1 MTERVL
7 VLDFG
12 AQYAQLIARRVREL
26 GVYAEIVPASTP
38 YRDIMAKEPAALIL
52 SGGPDSVYRSG
63 APTMDARVLA
73 SGLPQLGICYGI
85 QYLAHALGGRVDPG
99 TPEYGPADVR
109 RTGVD
114 DPLIAGLPERLRV
127 WMSHGDRVESLP
139 DGFSLL
145 LASEGAPYA
154 AMGDPRRGIYAVQF
168 HPEVVHTEHGMDIL
182 RNFLY
187 DIAGLRGGWD
197 MGSFLEREVPRIQ
210 AEVGEG
216 SALVALSG
224 GVDSAVAAAIVH
236 RALGDRLTAV
246 FVDHGFLR
254 AGEAEEVERAFTER
268 VPLRFIHVKAQD
280 RFLQALHGVV
290 DPEEKRKRIGNLFIR
305 VFEEEAQKLGPI
317 DFLVQGTLYPD
328 VIESG
333 PGQAAVIKSHHNVGG
348 LPDDLRFRLLEPL
361 RELFKD
367 EVRRLGQELDLPG
380 SLVQR
385 QPFPGPGLAIRMVG
399 EVQEERLELLRRADQ
414 VVRREIEASGLAA
427 KLWQWFAVLPGVRTV
442 GVMGDHRTYG
452 EAVVVRAVTSDDG
465 MTADWA
471 KIEPQILQRIASAIV
486 SEVPGI
492 NRVLYDITSKP
503 PGTIEWE

>member
-26 GVYAEIVPASTP
+26 GVYAEIVPATATFEQLL
-38 YRDIMAKEPAALIL
+38 AKEPQALIL
-52 SGGPDSVYRSG
+52 SGGPDSVYRPG
-63 APTMDARVLA
+63 APRLDDRILT
-73 SGLPQLGICYGI
+73 SGIPQLGICYGM

-99 TPEYGPADVR
+99 LPEYGPAEAR
-109 RTGVD
+109 RTGVE
-114 DPLIAGLPERLRV
+114 DPLLAGVPERFRV

-139 DGFSLL
+139 PGFSLL
-145 LASEGAPYA
+145 LGSDGAPCA
-154 AMGDPRRGIYAVQF
+154 AMGDAARKIYAVQF
-168 HPEVVHTEHGMDIL
+168 HPEVVHTEHGMELL

-187 DIAGLRGGWD
+187 SVVGLTGGWD

-210 AEVGEG
+210 TEVGDR

-268 VPLRFIHVKAQD
+268 VPLRFIHVKAED
-280 RFLQALHGVV
+280 RFLAALAGVV

-305 VFEEEAQKLGPI
+305 VFEEEAQKLGPT

-348 LPDDLRFRLLEPL
+348 LPEDLRFRLLEPL

-367 EVRRLGQELDLPG
+367 EVRRLGTELGLPR

-399 EVQEERLELLRRADQ
+399 EVQPGRLELLRRADL
-414 VVRREIEASGLAA
+414 VVRREIEAAGIADD
-427 KLWQWFAVLPGVRTV
+427 LWQWFAVLPGVRTV

-452 EAVVVRAVTSDDG
+452 EALVVRAVTSDDG

-471 KIEPQILQRIASAIV
+471 KLEPALLQRIASAIV

-492 NRVLYDITSKP
+492 NRVLYDVTSKP

>member
-1 MTERVL
+1 MSERIL

-26 GVYAEIVPASTP
+26 GVYAEIVPAAAS
-38 YRDIMAKEPAALIL
+38 YEHIMAKEPAALIL
-52 SGGPDSVYRSG
+52 SGGPDSVYRPG
-63 APTMDARVLA
+63 APRMDDRLLT
-73 SGLPQLGICYGI
+73 SGLPQLGICYGM

-99 TPEYGPADVR
+99 TPEYGPAQAR

-114 DPLIAGLPERLRV
+114 NPLIAGLPEHMQV
-127 WMSHGDRVESLP
+127 WMSHGDRVASLP
-139 DGFSLL
+139 SGFSLL
-145 LASEGAPYA
+145 LASDGAPCA
-154 AMGDPRRGIYAVQF
+154 AMGDPGRRIYAVQF

-187 DIAGLRGGWD
+187 SVAALKGGWD
-197 MGSFLEREVPRIQ
+197 MGSFVEREIPRIQ
-210 AEVGEG
+210 AEVGQG

-268 VPLRFIHVKAQD
+268 VPLRFIHVRAQE
-280 RFLQALHGVV
+280 RFLEALKGVV

-317 DFLVQGTLYPD
+317 DYLVQGTLYPD

-348 LPDDLRFRLLEPL
+348 LPEDLRFRLLEPL

-367 EVRRLGQELDLPG
+367 EVRRLGQELGLPA

-399 EVQEERLELLRRADQ
+399 EVQQERLELLRRADL
-414 VVRREIEASGLAA
+414 VVRREVEAAGLASE
-427 KLWQWFAVLPGVRTV
+427 LWQWFAVLPGVRTV

-471 KIEPQILQRIASAIV
+471 KLDPQLLQKIASAIV
-486 SEVPGI
+486 SEVEGV

>member
-1 MTERVL
+1 
-7 VLDFG
+7 
-12 AQYAQLIARRVREL
+12 
-26 GVYAEIVPASTP
+26 
-38 YRDIMAKEPAALIL
+38 
-52 SGGPDSVYRSG
+52 
-63 APTMDARVLA
+63 
-73 SGLPQLGICYGI
+73 
-85 QYLAHALGGRVDPG
+85 
-99 TPEYGPADVR
+99 
-109 RTGVD
+109 
-114 DPLIAGLPERLRV
+114 
-127 WMSHGDRVESLP
+127 
-139 DGFSLL
+139 
-145 LASEGAPYA
+145 
-154 AMGDPRRGIYAVQF
+154 
-168 HPEVVHTEHGMDIL
+168 
-182 RNFLY
+182 
-187 DIAGLRGGWD
+187 

-210 AEVGEG
+210 AEVGDR

-268 VPLRFIHVKAQD
+268 VPLRFIHVKAED
-280 RFLQALHGVV
+280 RFLAALAGVV

-305 VFEEEAQKLGPI
+305 VFEEEAQKLGPT

-348 LPDDLRFRLLEPL
+348 LPEDLRFRLLEPL

-367 EVRRLGQELDLPG
+367 EVRRLGTELGLPR

-399 EVQEERLELLRRADQ
+399 EVQPGRLELLRRADL
-414 VVRREIEASGLAA
+414 VVRREIEAAGIADD
-427 KLWQWFAVLPGVRTV
+427 LWQWFAVLPGVRTV

-452 EAVVVRAVTSDDG
+452 EALVVRAVTSDDG

-471 KIEPQILQRIASAIV
+471 KLEPALLQRIASAIV

-492 NRVLYDITSKP
+492 NRVLYDVTSKP